1 MATNFEN
8 FVKPE
13 VLAPAGDME
22 RLGAALTFG
31 ADAVYAG
38 GTAFGM
44 RASPKN
50 FGEDEL
56 KDAVASAHKAGAKFY
71 LTCNTLPRNDEF
83 AKLPAFLEF
92 AEDCGVDAFIIAD
105 MGVLQYA
112 KKYAPKTEVHIST
125 QAGIVNYETANF
137 FYNLG
142 AKRVVTA
149 RELSIEEIAEIRAK
163 TSPDL
168 DIECFVHGAMCVS
181 FSGRCLL
188 SNYLIGRDA
197 NRGECAQPCRWK
209 YNLVEE
215 KRPGRFFPID
225 EDETGTYILNSQDMC
240 MIEHIP
246 ELVSAGI
253 TSFKI
258 EGRAKSAY
266 YTAVATNA
274 YRCAVDEFMKNPSK
288 DFKPSPWIVEEME
301 KMSHRQY
308 CTGFYFNS
316 PHENANVYNEGVYVR
331 NWDVVAIAKG
341 WKDGILTVS
350 QRNKFYS
357 GDVIE
362 VMQKGK
368 PPFSIKA
375 DEIFNK
381 DFEPIEN
388 APHPMMDVLIKCPE
402 KIEEGSILRM
412 IRE

>member
-1 MATNFEN
+1 MAADFKT

-13 VLAPAGDME
+13 VLSPAGDME
-22 RLGAALTFG
+22 RLEAALTFG

-50 FGEDEL
+50 FGEDTL
-56 KDAVASAHKAGAKFY
+56 RDAVAKTHKAGAKFY
-71 LTCNTLPRNDEF
+71 LTCNTLPRNEEF
-83 AKLPAFLEF
+83 SKLPAFLEF
-92 AEDCGVDAFIIAD
+92 AEDCKVDAFIIAD

-112 KKYAPKTEVHIST
+112 KKYAPKTEIHIST

-137 FYNLG
+137 FYDLG

-163 TSPDL
+163 TNPDL

-225 EDETGTYILNSQDMC
+225 EDENGTYILNSQDMC

-246 ELVSAGI
+246 ELVAAGI
-253 TSFKI
+253 ISFKI

-274 YRCAVDEFMKNPSK
+274 YRCAVDEFLANPSA
-288 DFKPSPWIVEEME
+288 DFKPSQWIVEEME

-316 PHENANVYNEGVYVR
+316 PHENANVYNDGVYVR
-331 NWDVVAIAKG
+331 NWDVAAVAKG
-341 WKDGILTVS
+341 WNDGILTVS
-350 QRNKFYS
+350 QRNKFYA
-357 GDVIE
+357 GDALE
-362 VMQKGK
+362 VLQKGK
-368 PPFSIKA
+368 APFTIKA

-381 DFEPIEN
+381 DFEPIES

-402 KIEEGSILRM
+402 EIEEGSILRM

>member
-22 RLGAALTFG
+22 RLQAALSFG

-50 FGEDEL
+50 FGEDVL
-56 KDAVASAHKAGAKFY
+56 KNAVAAAHKAGAKFY
-71 LTCNTLPRNDEF
+71 LTCNTLPRNGEF
-83 AKLPAFLEF
+83 EKLPEFLEF
-92 AEDCGVDAFIIAD
+92 AEDCAVDAFIIAD

-246 ELVSAGI
+246 KLVSAGI

-274 YRCAVDEFMKNPSK
+274 YRCAVDEFMKNPSA

-331 NWDVVAIAKG
+331 NWDVIAIAKE

-350 QRNKFYS
+350 QRNKFYA
-357 GDVIE
+357 GDTLE
-362 VMQKGK
+362 VLQKGK
-368 PPFSIKA
+368 APFAIKA

-381 DFEPIEN
+381 DFEPIED
-388 APHPMMDVLIKCPE
+388 APHPMMDVLIKCPTE
-402 KIEEGSILRM
+402 IEAGSILRM
-412 IRE
+412 VRE

>member
-1 MATNFEN
+1 MSANFEN
-8 FVKPE
+8 IAMPE
-13 VLAPAGDME
+13 VLSPAGDME
-22 RLGAALTFG
+22 RLNAALTFG

-38 GTAFGM
+38 GSAFGM

-50 FGEDEL
+50 FGGEHLRE
-56 KDAVASAHKAGAKFY
+56 AVSMAHKKGAKFY

-83 AKLPAFLEF
+83 KKLPEFLEF
-92 AEDCGVDAFIIAD
+92 AADSGVDAFIIAD

-112 KKYAPKTEVHIST
+112 KKYAPNVDIHIST

-142 AKRVVTA
+142 AKRIVTA
-149 RELSIEEIAEIRAK
+149 RELSMEEIADIRAK
-163 TSPDL
+163 TNKEL
-168 DIECFVHGAMCVS
+168 EIECFVHGAMCVS

-188 SNYLIGRDA
+188 SNYLLGRDA

-215 KRPGRFFPID
+215 KRPGKFFPIG
-225 EDETGTYILNSQDMC
+225 EDESGTYILNSQDMC

-246 ELVSAGI
+246 QLVAAGI

-266 YTAVATNA
+266 YAAVATNA
-274 YRCAVDEFMKNPSK
+274 YRCAVDEFAKNRTM

-316 PHENANVYNEGVYVR
+316 PHENANVYNDGVYVR
-331 NWDVVAIAKG
+331 NWDVIAIAKSWENG
-341 WKDGILTVS
+341 VLTVS
-350 QRNKFYS
+350 QRNKFYK
-357 GDVIE
+357 GDTLE
-362 VMQKGK
+362 VLQKGK
-368 PPFSIKA
+368 EPFSIKA
-375 DEIFNK
+375 DEIFSG
-381 DFEPIEN
+381 DGEAIEN
-388 APHPMMDVLIKCPE
+388 APHPMMDVLIKCPVE
-402 KIEEGSILRM
+402 IEEGAILRM
-412 IRE
+412 IR